1 LDAGWFTTQLREKN
15 NTQYERAEL
24 EKLLKES
31 DIVSIHAP
39 LNNNTR
45 GLIDYERLRM
55 MKKRFGKGAG

>member
-1 LDAGWFTTQLREKN
+1 MQVVYYSTSGKNN

-45 GLIDYERLRM
+45 
-55 MKKRFGKGAG
+55 A